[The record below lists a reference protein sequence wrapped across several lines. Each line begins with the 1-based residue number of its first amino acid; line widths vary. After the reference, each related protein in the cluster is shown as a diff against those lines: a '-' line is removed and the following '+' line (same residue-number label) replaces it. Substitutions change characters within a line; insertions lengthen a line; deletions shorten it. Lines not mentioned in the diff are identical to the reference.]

1 MQTVSGSR
9 YPYPPA
15 RQGFY
20 HSTALFHRIV
30 GIAQLSHPGIALAP
44 INHGE
49 DCPQG
54 MRKFTRDALVLVT
67 AFVVVCATPGP
78 ASAQDPSRCAP
89 RQISRSELLALDLE
103 SLLDIKVV
111 TASKFSESQSDAPGI
126 ISVVTQDELRRFG
139 GTTLREVLER
149 VPGLSASTAYF
160 TDRSMVAARGNQTKI
175 NGGHVLYLINGRP
188 TREVLE
194 GGLASD
200 LLESFPINVLE
211 RIEVIKGPGSV
222 LYGSNAFSAVV
233 NLITRE
239 AKNNGF
245 SIGGAPGTA
254 GAHQVSGEGTY
265 TCGDLRV
272 IGGAQLHQRPDWN
285 TTYWFNNPIPD
296 DPFAAGV
303 PSVQDATI
311 RDHSRGAFA
320 GVTYKNL
327 SVMSSFTEWR
337 TAAFVRGTVGESHW
351 KRGFADV
358 GYALEPSDKWR
369 MNLNA
374 TYTKNLF
381 DIEEFPHIGR
391 DSHETLLEWANF
403 VNPTAR
409 DQVTF
414 GVLHRQIRGHETF
427 FGLGF
432 PLTISD
438 GHRAASAAYA
448 QIDHR
453 LVDGVKLIGGFQ
465 ANKIAGLALDVVPRG
480 GVIWSPAPRWNVK
493 ALYGQAFRA
502 PSINETSL
510 NHPGL
515 QGSPSIRPENVAT
528 LDLELSYHGERAH
541 GSTNFFHSQH
551 TDSIVID
558 SSEQVW
564 RYVNRGDATFRGIEL
579 DGKYYVN
586 RNVYVLGSF
595 LHQANSDSDGNTNIT
610 PVPNTTAKGGISFQ
624 HERGMTVSVF
634 DNYQGPIG
642 GFPDRRVAGR
652 ASSVLNPMPAPRHLL
667 SAHARLELA
676 SLLKASHTGGIAF
689 VVNGD
694 NLTNESTWLPD
705 WGANTGD
712 TIPARRGRTLYVGIE
727 MSMGRRSSTRP

>member
-1 MQTVSGSR
+1 MKTIAHG
-9 YPYPPA
+9 
-15 RQGFY
+15 
-20 HSTALFHRIV
+20 ALLLV
-30 GIAQLSHPGIALAP
+30 IAL
-44 INHGE
+44 
-49 DCPQG
+49 
-54 MRKFTRDALVLVT
+54 
-67 AFVVVCATPGP
+67 VVVCATAGP
-78 ASAQDPSRCAP
+78 AFAQDASRCAP

-149 VPGLSASTAYF
+149 VPGLSSSTAYF
-160 TDRSMVAARGNQTKI
+160 TDRSMVAARGDQTKI
-175 NGGHVLYLINGRP
+175 NGGHVLFLINGRP

-194 GGLASD
+194 GGLVSD
-200 LLESFPINVLE
+200 LLESFPVNVLE

-239 AKNNGF
+239 AENNGLSF
-245 SIGGAPGTA
+245 GGAPGA
-254 GAHQVSGEGTY
+254 GGARQVSGEGTY

-272 IGGAQLHQRPDWN
+272 VGGAQIHQGPDWN

-296 DPFAAGV
+296 DPLAAGV
-303 PSVQDATI
+303 PSVQSATI
-311 RDHSRGAFA
+311 RDHSGGGFA

-358 GYALEPSDKWR
+358 GYALKPTEQWR

-381 DIEEFPHIGR
+381 DIDEFPFIGR
-391 DSHETLLEWANF
+391 DSHETLFEWANF
-403 VNPTAR
+403 VSPTAR

-414 GVLHRQIRGHETF
+414 GVLHSQVRGHENY

-432 PLTISD
+432 PLTISE
-438 GHRAASAAYA
+438 GRRSASAAYA

-453 LVDGVKLIGGFQ
+453 LVDRVKLIGGFQ

-515 QGSPSIRPENVAT
+515 QGNPSIRPENVAT
-528 LDLELSYHGERAH
+528 FDLELSYHGERAQ
-541 GSTNFFHSQH
+541 GSANFFHSRH

-558 SSEQVW
+558 PSEQVW
-564 RYVNRGDATFRGIEL
+564 RYVNFGEATFRGVEL

-586 RNVYVLGSF
+586 RHVFVLGSF
-595 LHQANSDSDGNTNIT
+595 LHQANSDSNGNTDVT
-610 PVPNTTAKGGISFQ
+610 PVPNTSAKGGVSFQ
-624 HERGMTVSVF
+624 NERGITVSVF
-634 DNYQGPIG
+634 DNYQGSID
-642 GFPDRRVAGR
+642 GF
-652 ASSVLNPMPAPRHLL
+652 SSVLNPSPSPRHLL

-676 SLLKASHTGGIAF
+676 SLLKARQTAGIAL

-694 NLTNESTWLPD
+694 NLTNQSVWLPD

-727 MSMGRRSSTRP
+727 MSMGRRPTTRTSESN